1 MRRRYT
7 LFFKRWFSK
16 SVLRSPVLRHCAL
29 KCFVAWC
36 SRSLF
41 WCTGSMVFIG
51 TCESK
56 VGLILLCFSLF
67 WWQYGSDVHF
77 DSVPDAFAYLDFWR
91 HFAII
96 FDENLGVPKNRFFIF
111 FWWVL
116 CYIFCRFL
124 KKFMN
129 SIWHGQFWGPP
140 GVMPWGV
147 VLRASVLR
155 EFHETSRVRQR
166 KTQVL
171 LPRWFLW
178 LILTLKVLFWQFWV

>member
-1 MRRRYT
+1 MKTFVDFRNYIEYIDFGVHRKFIFLLLRFSRF
-7 LFFKRWFSK
+7 LCQLGSK
-16 SVLRSPVLRHCAL
+16 S
-29 KCFVAWC
+29 
-36 SRSLF
+36 
-41 WCTGSMVFIG
+41 
-51 TCESK
+51 
-56 VGLILLCFSLF
+56 
-67 WWQYGSDVHF
+67 HF
-77 DSVPDAFAYLDFWR
+77 DKVQDSLAYFDFRR

-111 FWWVL
+111 FGEFF

-155 EFHETSRVRQR
+155 EFGKTSRARQR
-166 KTQVL
+166 KTQIS
-171 LPRWFLW
+171 LPRWFLS
-178 LILTLKVLFWQFWV
+178 LILTLKLLFLQFWV